1 MKTLEELNKKP
12 SVITS
17 VATSVATFKD
27 STDNYCYPTFINSFF
42 GNNGTGKSTV
52 AKSIENKE
60 NITVQT
66 GLNLDDYDIKIYN
79 EEFVKETI
87 VNAINPQ
94 NPNKDIPGVF
104 TISAGNG
111 KIEKEIGELLTKNK
125 ELQKNNQGIQKEIEK
140 NISAGE
146 ALKNDSYKEL
156 WKKSEELRSKYPNA
170 LLNKRPSVKDFC
182 DWVVDEKEPVQLNM
196 EDYDKQYNLAFN
208 NSGKKYTPIAYSG
221 FLMPSNSLLEEKI
234 INSSNS
240 DFSNFMKKIDAIT
253 WVRAGHEKF
262 HDKAHGIC
270 PYCQQALPNDFE
282 KKLKE
287 SFDVDYENKIN
298 QLSTFKTQYAN
309 MGQHYCTIWSDFE
322 KNEFFMDHPEELK
335 KLKTIIQLLT
345 DTISDNVRRIE
356 DKINNPEEPITLL
369 APDTIKGEIENLIDN
384 VNKTIAENN
393 KVIDDKK
400 TAADKCKADL
410 RKHIAFQFAADI
422 ATYKTKRDT
431 LVAEIKESTEARD
444 KNDKAIKTNKA
455 KVTELKSRVTN
466 VTACVDNIKR
476 LLLNSGF
483 TSFTIREKA
492 NKPNYYEIVRSDGSI
507 ATNLSEGERN
517 FLAFLY
523 FHQQVLGFNNEDDE
537 ITQKIVVIDDPVS
550 SMDSSALF
558 VVSSLIRQMFTLC
571 PGHYNKKES
580 NIEISQIFILT
591 HNALFHHYV
600 TAGYDDPRHYNYFS
614 FFEVKKKNEVSAI
627 IPSLKELNGNIINKN
642 PQKSYY
648 TSLWDAYNEVD
659 SSNALITLMRQIL
672 NSYFIQTCGRT
683 EEDIIDDLTINHADK
698 FIVGSDTSKLE
709 LLKLIVAFI
718 DTPSGI
724 FQDDVYSTSSGLDL
738 TECKDVFKTIF
749 EALGQEQHYNQ
760 MMKTAIETEKAAK

>member
-1 MKTLEELNKKP
+1 
-12 SVITS
+12 
-17 VATSVATFKD
+17 
-27 STDNYCYPTFINSFF
+27 
-42 GNNGTGKSTV
+42 
-52 AKSIENKE
+52 
-60 NITVQT
+60 
-66 GLNLDDYDIKIYN
+66 
-79 EEFVKETI
+79 
-87 VNAINPQ
+87 
-94 NPNKDIPGVF
+94 
-104 TISAGNG
+104 
-111 KIEKEIGELLTKNK
+111 
-125 ELQKNNQGIQKEIEK
+125 
-140 NISAGE
+140 
-146 ALKNDSYKEL
+146 
-156 WKKSEELRSKYPNA
+156 
-170 LLNKRPSVKDFC
+170 
-182 DWVVDEKEPVQLNM
+182 
-196 EDYDKQYNLAFN
+196 
-208 NSGKKYTPIAYSG
+208 
-221 FLMPSNSLLEEKI
+221 
-234 INSSNS
+234 
-240 DFSNFMKKIDAIT
+240 
-253 WVRAGHEKF
+253 
-262 HDKAHGIC
+262 
-270 PYCQQALPNDFE
+270 
-282 KKLKE
+282 
-287 SFDVDYENKIN
+287 
-298 QLSTFKTQYAN
+298 
-309 MGQHYCTIWSDFE
+309 
-322 KNEFFMDHPEELK
+322 MDHPEELK
-335 KLKTIIQLLT
+335 KLKTIVQLLT

-369 APDTIKGEIENLIDN
+369 STDTIKEEIENLVDS

-400 TAADKCKADL
+400 TAADKCKSDL
-410 RKHIAFQFAADI
+410 RKHIAFSFAADI

-431 LVAEIKESTEARD
+431 LVAAIKESMETKD
-444 KNDKAIKTNKA
+444 KNDRTIKANKD
-455 KVTELKSRVTN
+455 KVTDLKSKVTN
-466 VTACVDNIKR
+466 VTACIDNIKR

-580 NIEISQIFILT
+580 NIEISQIFVLT